1 MRRSCVGRFA
11 CDPGRAGHT
20 LPLPTY
26 ALPGCAA
33 SFTCM
38 KSSESVPSLSRRFDN
53 EPLAASRTQ
62 DDAAATVPENR
73 NQNSPYFTAF
83 SLNISD
89 MRGFIGM
96 RKIVKI
102 CPQSR
107 RIQLEPVFRYRTPGL
122 HISRRIHFSGKMWLI
137 RLDDRPQSNS

>member
-1 MRRSCVGRFA
+1 
-11 CDPGRAGHT
+11 
-20 LPLPTY
+20 
-26 ALPGCAA
+26 
-33 SFTCM
+33 M